1 MAERTELDQQIVAA
15 AKEHFLRD
23 GIRNTDMKQLALELG
38 ISRSTLYRHFA
49 NSVQIAFYVVMDFLN
64 VMNDDLDLY
73 HGLTGYNAFCL
84 YVHRFT
90 DRLCENLPMLQV
102 IREFDTLYSP
112 DRDDLI
118 PPEEYS
124 QYIGGDQ
131 NQLPVRIFMKGVADG
146 SIRPQPDNTV
156 AALAFVFTAM
166 GLVER
171 IMPREKI
178 YIQEHGV
185 ARELIDT
192 ALDLELQAIRK

>member
-1 MAERTELDQQIVAA
+1 
-15 AKEHFLRD
+15 
-23 GIRNTDMKQLALELG
+23 
-38 ISRSTLYRHFA
+38 
-49 NSVQIAFYVVMDFLN
+49 
-64 VMNDDLDLY
+64 
-73 HGLTGYNAFCL
+73 
-84 YVHRFT
+84 
-90 DRLCENLPMLQV
+90 
-102 IREFDTLYSP
+102 
-112 DRDDLI
+112 
-118 PPEEYS
+118 
-124 QYIGGDQ
+124 
-131 NQLPVRIFMKGVADG
+131 MKGVADG